1 MAHITGHTRIAPA
14 AIAALILLML
24 TAGSIS
30 PIYGRTINVRGIVIQ
45 QGSRE
50 PIEGVAIYNAE
61 TNRLIGST
69 NMEGKYTVSIDD
81 SGTLLF
87 TILGSQD
94 LTEPVNGRL
103 AIDVALFPEAKELE
117 EVVITAKGVA
127 KGLVIEP
134 ADLDLKGNY
143 IYLKKHVKIPHRIF
157 ASDVRMIIQPGIYN
171 VTRRSLTYLKP
182 VVFDGFRYDITQK
195 RMHDWKPE
203 TDPLRPYVQVKK
215 TGRKEDDIVLISDS
229 LYIDNPKDDFMCVVM
244 ASMENYNRV
253 IYADTLQIARG
264 TVNPLRFLEYDLKG
278 AELTDSR
285 YLPQPEVHLR
295 DQSGDVNLSFPLG
308 KTNLDMSLGNNA
320 AEMET
325 MLGELRTIEN
335 DPDMTL
341 KSFSIYGTASPEG
354 RYELNKK
361 LADGR
366 MQSAMD
372 IVLGSIPESMRRNA
386 DISSRADVATWEDVE
401 NLLRA
406 DGLEHEADAVH
417 DIIRR
422 YPRDITQQSYRM
434 RSLPFYKTTLL
445 NDYLPRLRRVSYRIV
460 SSRYRPLTDD
470 EIAQLYR
477 TDRANLS
484 KYHFWRHYQ
493 NATDESSRESI
504 IREALKVHPDFLA
517 AATDLSAMM
526 INRGEADE
534 AILEPFFTD
543 QKTIDRFP
551 EESRYDM
558 AVSAMY
564 ASHFNRADSLLTQL
578 PDTPAYH
585 EAKIYCTALSGRY
598 SEVIEELSAISPFNE
613 VLLLLA
619 TKNNGLAWQKAKQL
633 GNSAREEYVKAIA
646 ANRVDEYL
654 DAIVHLENALA
665 LDPSLRDVARID
677 GDVYD
682 LLDEDDQSSTTQS
695 NEQEGNNNE

>member
-1 MAHITGHTRIAPA
+1 MAGHTRISPA
-14 AIAALILLML
+14 SIVGLILMML
-24 TAGSIS
+24 TAGGIS
-30 PIYGRTINVRGIVIQ
+30 PINARTINVRGTVIQ

-50 PIEGVAIYNAE
+50 PIEGVAIYNAV
-61 TNRLIGST
+61 TDRLIGTT

-81 SGTLLF
+81 EGTLLF
-87 TILGSQD
+87 SILGSQD

-117 EVVITAKGVA
+117 EVVITAKGAV

-134 ADLDLKGNY
+134 AELDLKGNY
-143 IYLKKHVKIPHRIF
+143 IYLKKHVKIPHKIF

-171 VTRRSLTYLKP
+171 VTRRSLTYLAP
-182 VVFDGFRYDITQK
+182 VVFAGFRYAITQK
-195 RMHDWKPE
+195 RMYDWKPE
-203 TDPLRPYVQVKK
+203 TDPLSPYVQVKS
-215 TGRKEDDIVLISDS
+215 TGRSKDDIVLISDS
-229 LYIDNPKDDFMCVVM
+229 LYVDNPKDDFMCVVM

-253 IYADTLQIARG
+253 IYADTFQIARG

-278 AELTDSR
+278 AELTDPR

-308 KTNLDMSLGNNA
+308 KTRLDMSMGNNA
-320 AEMET
+320 SEMET
-325 MLGELRTIEN
+325 MLSEIRAIEN

-354 RYELNKK
+354 RYEFNKQ

-372 IVLGSIPESMRRNA
+372 VILGAMPESMRRNA
-386 DISSRADVATWEDVE
+386 EISSGADVASWEDVE
-401 NLLRA
+401 ALLRA
-406 DGLEHEADAVH
+406 DGLDSEADAVRAV
-417 DIIRR
+417 IRR
-422 YPRDITQQSYRM
+422 YPRDISQQSYRM

-460 SSRYRPLTDD
+460 SSRYRPLTDE
-470 EIAQLYR
+470 EIAQLYMS
-477 TDRANLS
+477 DRANLS
-484 KYHFWRHYQ
+484 KYHFWRHYK
-493 NATDESSRESI
+493 NAADQSSRENI
-504 IREALKVHPDFLA
+504 MREALTVHPDFLA
-517 AATDLSAMM
+517 AATDLSALL
-526 INRGEADE
+526 IDRREADE
-534 AILEPFFTD
+534 EILAPFFTD
-543 QKTIDRFP
+543 INKIERLP

-558 AVSAMY
+558 AVAAMQ
-564 ASHFNRADSLLTQL
+564 ASHFNRADSLLSQL
-578 PDTPAYH
+578 PDTPAFH
-585 EAKIYCTALSGRY
+585 DAKVYCAALSGRY
-598 SEVIEELSAISPFNE
+598 NEVIEEISAISPFNE

-619 TKNNGLAWQKAKQL
+619 TKNNGLAWQKAQKL
-633 GNSAREEYVKAIA
+633 GGSAREEYVKAIA

-654 DAIVHLENALA
+654 NAIVHLENALA
-665 LDPSLRDVARID
+665 LDPTLRDLARID

-682 LLDEDDQSSTTQS
+682 LLEEEDQSSTNPS

>member
-30 PIYGRTINVRGIVIQ
+30 PIYGRTINVRGTVIQ

-543 QKTIDRFP
+543 QKTIDRLP

-585 EAKIYCTALSGRY
+585 EAKIYCAALSGRY

>member
-30 PIYGRTINVRGIVIQ
+30 PIYGRTINVRGTVIQ

-543 QKTIDRFP
+543 QKTIDRLP

>member
-30 PIYGRTINVRGIVIQ
+30 PIYGRTINVRGTVIQ

-117 EVVITAKGVA
+117 EVVITAKGVT

-543 QKTIDRFP
+543 QKTIDRLP

>member
-30 PIYGRTINVRGIVIQ
+30 PIYGRTINVRGTVIQ

-386 DISSRADVATWEDVE
+386 DISSSADVATWEDVE

-422 YPRDITQQSYRM
+422 YPRNITQQSYRM

-543 QKTIDRFP
+543 QKTIDRLP

-619 TKNNGLAWQKAKQL
+619 TKNNRLAWQKAKQL

-654 DAIVHLENALA
+654 DAVVHLENALA

>member
-14 AIAALILLML
+14 AIAALILMML

-30 PIYGRTINVRGIVIQ
+30 PIYGRTINVRGTVIQ

-94 LTEPVNGRL
+94 MTEPVNGRL

-543 QKTIDRFP
+543 QKTIDRLP

>member
-1 MAHITGHTRIAPA
+1 
-14 AIAALILLML
+14 ML
-24 TAGSIS
+24 AAGSLS
-30 PIYGRTINVRGIVIQ
+30 PAHGRTINVRGTVIQ

-61 TNRLIGST
+61 NDRLIGST
-69 NMEGKYTVSIDD
+69 NMEGKYTVAIEDT
-81 SGTLLF
+81 GTLLF

-117 EVVITAKGVA
+117 EVVITAKGVT

-134 ADLDLKGNY
+134 AELDLKGNY
-143 IYLKKHVKIPHRIF
+143 IYLKKHVKIPHKIF
-157 ASDVRMIIQPGIYN
+157 SSSVRMIIQPGIYN
-171 VTRRSLTYLKP
+171 VSRRSLTYLKP
-182 VVFDGFRYDITQK
+182 VVFDGFRYAITQK

-203 TDPLRPYVQVKK
+203 VDPLSPYVQIKN
-215 TGRKEDDIVLISDS
+215 TGRKEDDIVMISDS

-253 IYADTLQIARG
+253 IYADTFQIARG

-295 DQSGDVNLSFPLG
+295 DQSGDVNLTFPLG
-308 KTNLDMSLGNNA
+308 KTALDLSMGNNA

-325 MLGELRTIEN
+325 MLGELRMIEN

-341 KSFSIYGTASPEG
+341 KNFSIHGTASPEG
-354 RYELNKK
+354 RYDLNKK

-372 IVLGSIPESMRRNA
+372 IVTRSIPESMRRHA
-386 DISSRADVATWEDVE
+386 DISSSADVATWKEVE
-401 NLLRA
+401 ALLRA
-406 DGLEHEADAVH
+406 DGLDNEADAVRKVI
-417 DIIRR
+417 DR
-422 YPRDITQQSYRM
+422 YPRDINQQSARM

-445 NDYLPRLRRVSYRIV
+445 NDYLPRLRRVSYRII
-460 SSRYRPLTDD
+460 SSRYRPLTDE
-470 EIAQLYR
+470 EIAQLYT
-477 TDRANLS
+477 TDRANMS
-484 KYHFWRHYQ
+484 KYLFWRHYN
-493 NATDESSRESI
+493 NATDPSSRESI

-517 AATDLSAMM
+517 AATDLAAIM
-526 INRGEADE
+526 IDRGEADE
-534 AILEPFFTD
+534 EILAPFFTD
-543 QKTIDRFP
+543 PKKIDKLP

-564 ASHFNRADSLLTQL
+564 ASHYSKADSLLSQL
-578 PDTPAYH
+578 PDIPAYH
-585 EAKIYCTALSGRY
+585 EAKTYCTALSGRY
-598 SEVIEELSAISPFNE
+598 SEVIEEISAISPFNE

-619 TKNNGLAWQKAKQL
+619 TKNNGLAWQKAQKL
-633 GNSAREEYVKAIA
+633 GGSAREEYVKAIA

-665 LDPSLRDVARID
+665 LDPSLRETALID
-677 GDVYD
+677 GDVHD
-682 LLDEDDQSSTTQS
+682 LLEDLDPTETTNTS